1 MKATKRDSMR
11 TGTAMAYMVILV
23 ASTVVFAAAY
33 PLELKAAQ
41 AQVNDNCGT
50 LPIERVAAS
59 GEEDG
64 EEDGGAMG
72 NVASNAIDRNPNTR
86 WSNFGIGSIIQ
97 VDLGHS
103 ASLCS
108 VDISWLYGDSRTYN
122 FVISVSND
130 GTHFSNILSAKSTG
144 ETNSAER
151 YKVATIT
158 SKY

>member
-1 MKATKRDSMR
+1 MKATKRDSLR
-11 TGTAMAYMVILV
+11 IGTAMAYMVILV
-23 ASTVVFAAAY
+23 ASTVVFAGAASS

-64 EEDGGAMG
+64 EGDGEGDGGAIG
-72 NVASNAIDRNPNTR
+72 NVASHAIDRNPNTR
-86 WSNFGIGSIIQ
+86 WSNFGKGSFIQ
-97 VDLGHS
+97 ADLGHS
-103 ASLCS
+103 TSLCS

-130 GTHFSNILSAKSTG
+130 VDFD
-144 ETNSAER
+144 
-151 YKVATIT
+151 
-158 SKY
+158 